1 MPKKIISMA
10 GEVLLIITG
19 IICVSAS
26 SVLFENQ
33 SLSVFSYMR
42 QIGEVFKDLLSP
54 EDLVYVNPISD
65 IERELFPILFLAYWS
80 SARIFFLS
88 LILAL
93 FFSVILLTF
102 YFSMNR
108 LFKKGVKAFSFL
120 IGSLPDIF
128 IIILTQLSI
137 IWFFKKTGLLL
148 IDTAA
153 VGENQVILLPAVTLS
168 VLPSFFFF
176 SNMVGFLREEEGKP
190 YVELAKSKGL
200 TQFRILFIHM
210 MRNVLVS
217 LTYHGKQ
224 IAWMMISN
232 LLILEYLFNVFGI
245 TSFLFTYNTPSIFA
259 VASILLFLP
268 LYLCLKLLQVL
279 ILNKTGKEMS
289 L

>member
-54 EDLVYVNPISD
+54 GDLVYVNPISD

>member
-19 IICVSAS
+19 IIFVSAS

>member
-1 MPKKIISMA
+1 MPNRIMSMA
-10 GEVLLIITG
+10 GEMLLIIAG
-19 IICVSAS
+19 IIFVSSA

-33 SLSVFSYMR
+33 SLSVVSFIR
-42 QIGEVFKDLLSP
+42 QIGEVVKDIMSP
-54 EDLVYVNPISD
+54 GDLVYINPISD
-65 IERELFPILFLAYWS
+65 IERKLFPILLLAFWS

-88 LILAL
+88 LMLAL
-93 FFSVILLTF
+93 LFSVVLLIF
-102 YFSMNR
+102 HFSLSRM
-108 LFKKGVKAFSFL
+108 FKKGIKAFSFL

-137 IWFFKKTGLLL
+137 IWLFKKTGLLL

-168 VLPSFFFF
+168 VLPTFFFF
-176 SNMVGFLREEEGKP
+176 TNMVRFLSEEEGKP

-200 TQFRILFIHM
+200 SQFRILFMHM
-210 MRNVLVS
+210 TRNVLVS

-268 LYLCLKLLQVL
+268 LYLCLKLLQLV
-279 ILNKTGKEMS
+279 ILRKTGKEMS

>member
-1 MPKKIISMA
+1 MTKRIISMA
-10 GEVLLIITG
+10 GEVLLILTG
-19 IICVSAS
+19 IIFVSAS
-26 SVLFENQ
+26 SALFEDQ
-33 SLSVFSYMR
+33 SLSVFSFMM

-54 EDLVYVNPISD
+54 GDLVYVNPISE
-65 IERELFPILFLAYWS
+65 IERKLFPILLLAFWS

-93 FFSVILLTF
+93 FFSVILLIF

-153 VGENQVILLPAVTLS
+153 VGENQVIVLPAITLS

-176 SNMVGFLREEEGKP
+176 SNMVGFLQEEEGRP

-200 TQFRILFIHM
+200 SQFRILFLHM

-245 TSFLFTYNTPSIFA
+245 TSFLFTYNTPAIFA

-268 LYLCLKLLQVL
+268 LYLCIKLLQVV
-279 ILNKTGKEMS
+279 ILRKTGKEMS

>member
-42 QIGEVFKDLLSP
+42 QIGEIFKDLLSP

>member
-19 IICVSAS
+19 IIFVSAS

-54 EDLVYVNPISD
+54 GDLVYVNPISD
-65 IERELFPILFLAYWS
+65 IERELFPILFLSYWS

>member
-10 GEVLLIITG
+10 GEVLLIITV

-42 QIGEVFKDLLSP
+42 QIGEVLKYLLSP
-54 EDLVYVNPISD
+54 GDLVYVNPISD

>member
-19 IICVSAS
+19 IIFVSAS

-54 EDLVYVNPISD
+54 GDLVYVNPISD

>member
-1 MPKKIISMA
+1 MA

-19 IICVSAS
+19 IIFVSAS
-26 SVLFENQ
+26 SALFENQ
-33 SLSVFSYMR
+33 SLSVFSFIR

-54 EDLVYVNPISD
+54 GNLVYVNPISD
-65 IERELFPILFLAYWS
+65 IERKLFPILLLAFWS

-93 FFSVILLTF
+93 FCSMLLLIF
-102 YFSMNR
+102 YFSINR
-108 LFKKGVKAFSFL
+108 VFKNGVKVLSFL

-128 IIILTQLSI
+128 IIILTQLAI
-137 IWFFKKTGLLL
+137 IWFFKITGLLL
-148 IDTAA
+148 IDIAA

-176 SNMVGFLREEEGKP
+176 SNMVGFLREEEGRP

-200 TQFRILFIHM
+200 AQFRILFIHM
-210 MRNVLVS
+210 MRNVMVS

-268 LYLCLKLLQVL
+268 LYLCIKLLQVV
-279 ILNKTGKEMS
+279 ILRKTGKEMS